1 MPETLRKAGVCVV
14 CSAPGVKRCGACH
27 AVTYC
32 APGCQK
38 RDWTRHKGLCAPL
51 AVTEL
56 ENRGRGLVAT
66 KRMGIGD
73 LVVRDEAVI
82 RVESEADTWRAGEAI
97 QRQVDKLSDEK
108 RTEFFKLTKMQR
120 LLDICDEF
128 VAAAGDNSDQIR
140 KANMASKFKDVTA
153 IFYNNDISGADDS
166 KCLFLTL
173 ALLNHSCAPNT
184 AWSRAGDNVRQLELR
199 AIRDIEV
206 GEEIT
211 VNYIS
216 VEGRYSDTAARQT
229 RLLEGWAFTCVCRL
243 CETKAEDNV
252 KAEIRELQARMT
264 EACDTE
270 VEQIDWALLTSCQ
283 EQLLAKVQ
291 TLSTAPLLLP
301 RECQSLA
308 NLSQLARF
316 FNFHYFVHI

>member
-1 MPETLRKAGVCVV
+1 MPETLRQAGVCLM
-14 CSAPGVKRCGACH
+14 CGALGDKRCGACH
-27 AVTYC
+27 SVTYC
-32 APGCQK
+32 SPGCQK
-38 RDWTRHKGLCAPL
+38 RDWARHKSLCAPV
-51 AVTEL
+51 AVAEL
-56 ENRGRGLVAT
+56 EDRGRGLVAT
-66 KRMGIGD
+66 KRMVCGD

-82 RVESEADTWRAGEAI
+82 RVVPEADTWGAGEAI
-97 QRQVDKLSDEK
+97 QSQVDKLSEEK
-108 RTEFFKLTKMQR
+108 RKEFFKLTKMQR

-140 KANMASKFKDVTA
+140 KANMAARFKDVSA
-153 IFYNNDISGADDS
+153 IFYNNDISGGDDS

-184 AWSRAGDNVRQLELR
+184 AWARAGDNVRQLELR
-199 AIRDIEV
+199 AIREIEA

-229 RLLEGWAFTCVCRL
+229 RLRDGWDFTCICRL
-243 CETKAEDNV
+243 CQTREEDDV
-252 KAEIRELQARMT
+252 KAEIRELQDRMT

-270 VEQIDWALLTSCQ
+270 VEQIDWALLASCQ
-283 EQLLAKVQ
+283 ERILAKVQ

-316 FNFHYFVHI
+316 LKINIFVH

>member
-1 MPETLRKAGVCVV
+1 MCLVCG
-14 CSAPGVKRCGACH
+14 APGVMRCGACH

-32 APGCQK
+32 GPGCQK
-38 RDWTRHKGLCAPL
+38 RDWARHKGLCVPL
-51 AVTEL
+51 AVAEL
-56 ENRGRGLVAT
+56 EDRGRGLVAT
-66 KRMGIGD
+66 KRMVSGD

-82 RVESEADTWRAGEAI
+82 RVEAEADTWQAGEAI
-97 QRQVDKLSDEK
+97 QRQVDKLSAEK
-108 RTEFFKLTKMQR
+108 RKEFYKLTKMQR

-140 KANMASKFKDVTA
+140 KAKMASMYKDVTA

-184 AWSRAGDNVRQLELR
+184 AWARAGDNVRQLELR

-206 GEEIT
+206 GEEVT

-229 RLLEGWAFTCVCRL
+229 RLRAGWDFTCVCRL
-243 CETKAEDNV
+243 CETGEEEEV
-252 KAEIRELQARMT
+252 KAEVRKLQARMT

-270 VEQIDWALLTSCQ
+270 VELIDWALLTSCQ
-283 EQLLAKVQ
+283 EEVVAKVQ

-316 FNFHYFVHI
+316 YLNLNI

>member
-1 MPETLRKAGVCVV
+1 MCE
-14 CSAPGVKRCGACH
+14 APGDKRCGGCH

-32 APGCQK
+32 GPGCQR
-38 RDWTRHKGLCAPL
+38 RDWARHKALCAPV

-56 ENRGRGLVAT
+56 EDRGRGLVAT
-66 KRMGIGD
+66 RRIETGD

-82 RVESEADTWRAGEAI
+82 RVEPEADTWRAGEAI
-97 QRQVDKLSDEK
+97 QRQVDRLSEEK
-108 RTEFFKLTKMQR
+108 RKEFFKLTKMQR

-128 VAAAGDNSDQIR
+128 VAAAGDNSDQIK
-140 KANMASKFKDVTA
+140 KANMAAKFKDVTA
-153 IFYNNDISGADDS
+153 IFYNNDISAADDS

-184 AWSRAGDNVRQLELR
+184 AWARAGDNVRLLELR
-199 AIRDIEV
+199 AIRDIEA

-229 RLLEGWAFTCVCRL
+229 RLQEGWAFTCVCHL
-243 CETKAEDNV
+243 CQTRAEDEV
-252 KAEIRELQARMT
+252 KAEIQELQTRMT

-270 VEQIDWALLTSCQ
+270 VERIDWAMLTRHQ
-283 EQLLAKVQ
+283 EQVLEKVQ

-308 NLSQLARF
+308 NLSQLAR
-316 FNFHYFVHI
+316 